1 MLTTTEGSQKQPK
14 VLLQRLFAFT
24 DRRRGFAL
32 LAVPLGALLVLLAA
46 ACGGGASSEPAT
58 SAEEPAA
65 AAQATTVHSSPTC
78 GCCGQY
84 EQYLKEEGF
93 EVESQKEDDNT
104 EIKSSLGIPEE
115 MWSCHTSI
123 VGGYFV
129 EGHVPVEAIRKLLD
143 ERPQIDGI
151 ALPGMPPGSPGMGGD
166 KTEPFTIYSISNG
179 AIEEFT
185 TL

>member
-1 MLTTTEGSQKQPK
+1 MD
-14 VLLQRLFAFT
+14 T
-24 DRRRGFAL
+24 DSGHEDGRDGPRDARGFAL
-32 LAVPLGALLVLLAA
+32 LAVPFGALLVLLAA

-58 SAEEPAA
+58 SAAEPSAA
-65 AAQATTVHSSPTC
+65 AEAITVHSSPTC

-84 EQYLKEEGF
+84 EQYLTEEGF
-93 EVESQKEDDNT
+93 EVESIKEDDNT
-104 EIKSSLGIPEE
+104 EIKGSLGIPEG

-129 EGHVPVEAIRKLLD
+129 EGHVPIEAIRKLLD
-143 ERPQIDGI
+143 EQPQIDGI

-166 KTEPFTIYSISNG
+166 KMEPFTIYSISDG
-179 AIEEFT
+179 AIDEFM